1 MQRCSSLQFSL
12 PPHCVAS
19 SGSSTAVMISATDTL
34 STWRASVY
42 PPPGPRTLST
52 SVWRRNLPK
61 SCSRYESEM
70 LCRWLM
76 PASVTGPFPPCMA
89 RSSIAVTANRPLVVS
104 LMVAPCEGTPN
115 TRLIRSSI
123 PNPEGI
129 DQLFVDHLGPQAK
142 LPLGVFALRLK
153 VFNLIQNQ
161 LDTLIHL
168 DAVIE
173 QALDR
178 LGQWVILRLGSHGV
192 GGESQLRRLL
202 LAGLILLVENDPR
215 RGPHRGR
222 AGGDV
227 FHDHGVRTD
236 FRTLP
241 DDDGPEHLRP
251 RADDDPLPER
261 RVALALVP
269 RCPAQRHA
277 VVQGAIVPQFR
288 GLADHHP
295 HAVVDEHAAAD
306 FRARMN
312 LDAGEKTRDVRHEA
326 GEPAH
331 PDAPQPVRQAMN
343 QERVKTGI
351 AGDDFP
357 GRTRRRVAFEYAGYV
372 FANSSK
378 HRDSRDRCPALSETL
393 VIWSTISWVQPC
405 RPRPR
410 ACPAEC

>member
-1 MQRCSSLQFSL
+1 MNSLKYTQSRGNCSTI
-12 PPHCVAS
+12 C
-19 SGSSTAVMISATDTL
+19 
-34 STWRASVY
+34 
-42 PPPGPRTLST
+42 
-52 SVWRRNLPK
+52 
-61 SCSRYESEM
+61 
-70 LCRWLM
+70 
-76 PASVTGPFPPCMA
+76 
-89 RSSIAVTANRPLVVS
+89 
-104 LMVAPCEGTPN
+104 
-115 TRLIRSSI
+115 
-123 PNPEGI
+123 
-129 DQLFVDHLGPQAK
+129 DHLGPQAK
-142 LPLGVFALRLK
+142 LLVFALCLK

-173 QALDR
+173 QALHR

-192 GGESQLRRLL
+192 GGESQFRRLL

-215 RGPHRGR
+215 RGSHRGR
-222 AGGDV
+222 AGGNV

-236 FRTLP
+236 FRALS

-251 RADDDPLPER
+251 RTDDDPLPER
-261 RVALALVP
+261 RVALAFVP
-269 RCPAQRHA
+269 RSPAERHA
-277 VVQGAIVPQFR
+277 VVQSAVVAQLC

-331 PDAPQPVRQAMN
+331 PNAPQPVRQAMN

-351 AGDDFP
+351 AGEDFP

-372 FANSSK
+372 FANSGK
-378 HRDSRDRCPALSETL
+378 HRDSRGPMPGIIGNLSEL
-393 VIWSTISWVQPC
+393 VNYFLGAPLSSQAASMPRRMLTSTVSSRAFANSRRKRSMSLRGARGC
-405 RPRPR
+405 R
-410 ACPAEC
+410 